1 MAILHITFSLST
13 QGSIKHAIRQHHLQR
28 DESVLSV
35 NEIFSIGPLKAEE
48 RKSWLEAHIFR
59 DNEERELY
67 EDLHQAWKKKIASL
81 PCDVDVWVWYSQST
95 HEEIGLRFIMSEL
108 INKCSIMVYGI
119 DATEGLKRV
128 EPNMR
133 IRHTGEL
140 SSDLLM
146 RLRSEAK
153 RFSIDECQQLAK
165 EWEELNQNPSTLR
178 VWQDGIVHV
187 AEDVLD
193 PIIIECAERAHTEL
207 NEEWLIPMRIIGE
220 IIGEVDDYLSEEF
233 VENRLITLAKQGLF
247 KIDGDTTD
255 MYSYQVKYVGETI
268 KK

>member
-35 NEIFSIGPLKAEE
+35 NEIFSIGPLSNAEE

-67 EDLHQAWKKKIASL
+67 EDLQQAWKKTIAGL

-108 INKCSIMVYGI
+108 INKGSMVYGI

-165 EWEELNQNPSTLR
+165 EWEELKQNPSTLR

-187 AEDVLD
+187 AEDALD
-193 PIIIECAERAHTEL
+193 PIIMECAERAHTEL

-220 IIGEVDDYLSEEF
+220 TIGEIDDYLSEEF
-233 VENRLITLAKQGLF
+233 VEKRLMILAKKGLF
-247 KIDGDTTD
+247 EINGDTTD
-255 MYSYQVKYVGETI
+255 MYSYQVKYVG
-268 KK
+268 K

>member
-35 NEIFSIGPLKAEE
+35 HEIFSIGPLSSPEE
-48 RKSWLEAHIFR
+48 RKTWLEAYIFR

-67 EDLHQAWKKKIASL
+67 EDLQQVWKKKIAAL

-95 HEEIGLRFIMSEL
+95 HEEIGLRLVMSEL
-108 INKCSIMVYGI
+108 INKCSMVYGI

-128 EPNMR
+128 QPNLR
-133 IRHTGEL
+133 IRQSGEL
-140 SSDLLM
+140 SADLLM
-146 RLRSEAK
+146 KLRSEAK

-165 EWEELNQNPSTLR
+165 EWEELKQNHSTLR
-178 VWQDGIVHV
+178 IWQDGIVHV
-187 AEDVLD
+187 AEDALD
-193 PIIIECAERAHTEL
+193 PIIMECAERAHAEL

-220 IIGEVDDYLSEEF
+220 TLGAIDDYLSEEF
-233 VENRLITLAKQGLF
+233 VEKRLLTLAKQGLF
-247 KIDGDTTD
+247 ELNGDTTD
-255 MYSYQVKYVGETI
+255 MYSYQLKYVV
-268 KK
+268 K

>member
-13 QGSIKHAIRQHHLQR
+13 QGSIKHAIRQHHLQQ

-35 NEIFSIGPLKAEE
+35 NEIFSIGPLSNEEE

-67 EDLHQAWKKKIASL
+67 EDLQQAWKKKIAGL

-108 INKCSIMVYGI
+108 INKCSMVYGI

-128 EPNMR
+128 EPNLR

-165 EWEELNQNPSTLR
+165 EWEELKQNPSTLR

-187 AEDVLD
+187 AEDALD
-193 PIIIECAERAHTEL
+193 PIIMECAERAHTEL

-220 IIGEVDDYLSEEF
+220 TIGAIDDYLSEEF
-233 VENRLITLAKQGLF
+233 VEKRLMTLAKQGLF
-247 KIDGDTTD
+247 TIDGDTTD
-255 MYSYQVKYVGETI
+255 MYSYQLKYVE
-268 KK
+268 KQ

>member
-35 NEIFSIGPLKAEE
+35 NEIFSIGPLSNAEE

-67 EDLHQAWKKKIASL
+67 EDLQQAWKKKIAGL

-108 INKCSIMVYGI
+108 INKCSMVYGI

-128 EPNMR
+128 EPNLR

-165 EWEELNQNPSTLR
+165 EWEELKQNPSTLR

-187 AEDVLD
+187 AEDALD
-193 PIIIECAERAHTEL
+193 PIIMECAERAHTEL

-220 IIGEVDDYLSEEF
+220 TIGAIDDYLGEEF
-233 VENRLITLAKQGLF
+233 LEKRLMTLAKQGLF

-255 MYSYQVKYVGETI
+255 MYLYQLKYVGKEI
-268 KK
+268 K

>member
-35 NEIFSIGPLKAEE
+35 NEIFSIGPLCSSEE
-48 RKSWLEAHIFR
+48 RKSWLKANIFR
-59 DNEERELY
+59 DNEERELN
-67 EDLHQAWKKKIASL
+67 EDLHKEWKKKIAGL

-95 HEEIGLRFIMSEL
+95 HEEIGLRYVMSEL
-108 INKCSIMVYGI
+108 INKCSMVYGI
-119 DATEGLKRV
+119 DATDGLKRV
-128 EPNMR
+128 QPNKM
-133 IRHTGEL
+133 IRQTGEL

-165 EWEELNQNPSTLR
+165 EWEELKENPSTLR

-187 AEDVLD
+187 AEDALD
-193 PIIIECAERAHTEL
+193 PIIIECAEKVHVEL
-207 NEEWLIPMRIIGE
+207 NEEWLKPMRIIGE
-220 IIGEVDDYLSEEF
+220 TIVSIDEYLGEEF
-233 VENRLITLAKQGLF
+233 VEKRLMTLAKQGLF
-247 KIDGDTTD
+247 EIAGDTKD
-255 MYSYQVKYVGETI
+255 MYSYQLKYVG